1 MEAALVLF
9 DEQGYD
15 ETTVADIAARAGLTR
30 RTFFRYFPDKREV
43 LFRGAGNLET
53 VFVEAVT
60 RAPLDASPIVA
71 IRAGL
76 AGACSLFDGLHP
88 IVRIRARVVA
98 ANPELQERELIKL
111 EHLSA
116 AIASA
121 LEARSVDPSLA
132 VLASDLGVRVFR
144 LSFAEWVV
152 QDDPAGLGAI
162 IEKVFGD
169 LKVLLAD

>member
-9 DEQGYD
+9 DEKGYD

-43 LFRGAGNLET
+43 LFRGAGNLEA
-53 VFVEAVT
+53 VFVEAVAG
-60 RAPLDASPIVA
+60 APSEASPIAAV
-71 IRAGL
+71 RAGL
-76 AGACSLFDGLHP
+76 AASCGIFDGLHP

-98 ANPELQERELIKL
+98 SNPELQERELIKL

-116 AIASA
+116 AVASA

-132 VLASDLGVRVFR
+132 ALASDLGVRVFR
-144 LSFAEWVV
+144 LAFAEWVA
-152 QDDPAGLGAI
+152 QDDPAGLNAT
-162 IEKVFGD
+162 IEKVFGE
-169 LKVLLAD
+169 LQVLLAD